1 MINNAYFC
9 NLKNNFSENV
19 GWSCFQIGVF
29 CLPSS
34 ALISYVFL
42 LVALFEGSFK
52 RWDFYWREYWNYPLV
67 LASFLMLLGCIRSD
81 QGWLAWLGLFNWLPF
96 FWCFWGFQPYL
107 ITPERRR
114 KCASWLVLGSL
125 PVLITGFGQLWLGWE
140 GPWKLFD
147 GLIIW
152 FISPGGEPLGRL
164 SGLFDY
170 ANITAAWLSGVW
182 SFCLASVLYPFI
194 LGRNRVISFVLLI
207 AFVSAMILTDSRNAW
222 GAIFLGLPLVIG
234 SASWSWL
241 IPLMF
246 ICLLPVFIAV
256 LPIFD
261 FGIQQFARSIVPES
275 IWMRLN
281 DMKFIDTR
289 PFEATRIG
297 QWTTAATLIF
307 EKPWLGWGAAAF
319 SIIYPLRTGLFHGH
333 SHNLPLELAVSHGII
348 VSFLINIFV
357 FGLLL
362 ISSFYRIFNNLNHQ
376 KNIIIDRAWWTSTL
390 ILICFHATDIPL
402 FDSRINILGWI
413 LLIGLKCMIDE
424 STSNK
429 ISLKKFQKVLS

>member
-52 RWDFYWREYWNYPLV
+52 RWDFYWRDYWNYPLV

-107 ITPERRR
+107 ISPERRR

-194 LGRNRVISFVLLI
+194 LGRNRVISCVLLI

-281 DMKFIDTR
+281 DTKFIDTR

-297 QWTTAATLIF
+297 QWKTAATLIF

-319 SIIYPLRTGLFHGH
+319 SIIYPLRTGLSHGH
-333 SHNLPLELAVSHGII
+333 SHNLPLELAVSHGVI

-413 LLIGLKCMIDE
+413 LLIGLRCMIDE
-424 STSNK
+424 STSKK
-429 ISLKKFQKVLS
+429 ISLKKFQKVLF